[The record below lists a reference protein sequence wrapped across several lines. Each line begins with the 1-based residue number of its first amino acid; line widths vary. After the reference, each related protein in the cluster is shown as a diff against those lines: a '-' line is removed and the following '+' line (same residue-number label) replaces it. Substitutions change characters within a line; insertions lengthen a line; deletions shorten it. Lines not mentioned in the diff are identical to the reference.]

1 MDEETRKKMEKAM
14 RERAWEREQ
23 TEEARKIANSLID
36 VISGSSGIMMERVA
50 KEIAKEHPT
59 HQQTVMRFCNFYI
72 EAMAE
77 QRAVDMR
84 NEAAVEFART
94 VVTTIPKRAFPYI

>member
-23 TEEARKIANSLID
+23 TEEARKIANSLIN
-36 VISGSSGIMMERVA
+36 VISGLNGIMMERVA
-50 KEIAKEHPT
+50 KEIAKDHPT

-77 QRAVDMR
+77 QRSVDLR
-84 NEAAVEFART
+84 NEAAVEFARA
-94 VVTTIPKRAFPYI
+94 VVENVPKRAFPYI